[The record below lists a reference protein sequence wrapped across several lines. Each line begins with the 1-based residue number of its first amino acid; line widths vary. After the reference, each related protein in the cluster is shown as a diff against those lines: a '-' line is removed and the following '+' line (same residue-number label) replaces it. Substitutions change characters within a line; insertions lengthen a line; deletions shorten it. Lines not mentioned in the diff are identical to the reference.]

1 MKFIRYAVLAV
12 AVLLLPAPALAQV
25 PVAAGAPRS
34 DQVQVGDAVRITVW
48 RNADLSGQID
58 IAEDGTMIHPLY
70 RTVRAA
76 GLTLPQLESEIREV
90 LLRYESGPQF
100 VVEPLFRVMITGE
113 IRSPDIYA
121 FPPRTTIA
129 EAIARAG
136 GVTEFARSDRARLL
150 RDGQTQYIDLTRP
163 YIELEGVRIRSG
175 DQIVIDRNRR
185 IWRDTV
191 QPTLGVVGSL
201 SSLAIIFLRV
211 TRAW

>member
-1 MKFIRYAVLAV
+1 MKSVSYTVCALT
-12 AVLLLPAPALAQV
+12 LLLPALAIAQT
-25 PVAAGAPRS
+25 PGEATAPRS
-34 DQVQVGDAVRITVW
+34 HQVQVGDAVRVTVW
-48 RNADLSGQID
+48 RNPDLSGQIE

-70 RTVRAA
+70 RSVHAA
-76 GLTLPQLESEIREV
+76 GLTLPRLEDEIRDV

-113 IRSPDIYA
+113 IRSPDMYA

-129 EAIARAG
+129 EAVARAG
-136 GVTEFARSDRARLL
+136 GTTEAARADRARLL

-163 YIELEGVRIRSG
+163 YVELEDIRIRSG

-185 IWRDTV
+185 VWRDTV
-191 QPTLGVVGSL
+191 QPALTAVGSL
-201 SSLAIIFLRV
+201 SSLAIIFLRI